1 MKKTLL
7 LLAGIFILT
16 FSNCAKPDLEF
27 IELENGVHFG
37 KKQLTIKRVNAK
49 EAATHLGIKKF
60 INKVQGKKI
69 TARTLG
75 SLHQRN
81 ENEVETFTLQMTDI
95 VMIEKGSYTS
105 FTFAVLKDNDDGKM
119 ENVTVNY
126 YTNGD
131 IKAYLVVYDINDY
144 EKELLRQGITISL
157 DEKTK
162 TFLLENLVDNESEQN
177 EIVARLRD
185 VKMCTQWVT
194 QNTICKGKLKH
205 DITNF
210 FECEYFQNGTWTP
223 VVTTLEFVPCPD
235 GGGGSGGG
243 DGGYNPP
250 GDDYP
255 VGGGPD
261 NDDPAEEDE
270 FDGQITW
277 PVIPKHH
284 FKNCEKL
291 SEQSQAIGESLND
304 LSIKAGLNDK
314 EYGYFYNYENGN
326 YTSTEICNHPP
337 CIPLS
342 SNAFTIPFPLGQN
355 AVAVAHTHPDDGLG
369 YLMFSPQDVQYLW
382 ALALRHQPE
391 TLPKD
396 ASVYTLYLV
405 TERGNYALKI
415 DNVLQFHSF
424 MTANYN
430 EEFIEKLN
438 DEYNTLDP
446 EEDIALQEKVF
457 LNFIKKEMTNSGI
470 SVYKS
475 QDNTFSNWNRLELNE
490 NENLNPIPC
499 N

>member
-1 MKKTLL
+1 M
-7 LLAGIFILT
+7 
-16 FSNCAKPDLEF
+16 
-27 IELENGVHFG
+27 
-37 KKQLTIKRVNAK
+37 
-49 EAATHLGIKKF
+49 
-60 INKVQGKKI
+60 
-69 TARTLG
+69 
-75 SLHQRN
+75 HQRN

-194 QNTICKGKLKH
+194 QNTICKGELKH

-243 DGGYNPP
+243 DGGYIPP

-270 FDGQITW
+270 FEGQITW
-277 PVIPKHH
+277 PVIPKTGPKTPCENSKEITNPNNTRNALEEINDL
-284 FKNCEKL
+284 KNKL
-291 SEQSQAIGESLND
+291 LENIKIEHAYSLKNDGNHLMTTGTPTRVEIFTGTDYFSSIHLHPREGVPMFSFRDLYLLYNTRRDASLQNMVQGTSIMLVVNESNNNSINQPVVYALHLTNPNLFYNYIENRLASTELNGIESLEKKLDQLDLIFSQIYNTSNPNKAAMFLQNIAGKGLKLMKASND
-304 LSIKAGLNDK
+304 LSIWF
-314 EYGYFYNYENGN
+314 EC
-326 YTSTEICNHPP
+326 EI
-337 CIPLS
+337 
-342 SNAFTIPFPLGQN
+342 
-355 AVAVAHTHPDDGLG
+355 
-369 YLMFSPQDVQYLW
+369 
-382 ALALRHQPE
+382 
-391 TLPKD
+391 
-396 ASVYTLYLV
+396 
-405 TERGNYALKI
+405 
-415 DNVLQFHSF
+415 
-424 MTANYN
+424 
-430 EEFIEKLN
+430 
-438 DEYNTLDP
+438 
-446 EEDIALQEKVF
+446 
-457 LNFIKKEMTNSGI
+457 
-470 SVYKS
+470 
-475 QDNTFSNWNRLELNE
+475 
-490 NENLNPIPC
+490 LNPGPNAIIFTVPC